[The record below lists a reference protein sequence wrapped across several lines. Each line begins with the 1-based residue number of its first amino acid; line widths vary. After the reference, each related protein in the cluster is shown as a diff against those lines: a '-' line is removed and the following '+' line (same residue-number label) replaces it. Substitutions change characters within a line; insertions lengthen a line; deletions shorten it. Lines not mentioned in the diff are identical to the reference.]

1 MTDKDELRERG
12 NSMKDKT
19 EKRVTERQIK
29 RETETVIEI
38 IKTLRKNIQTE
49 IDIRW
54 KERNRER

>member
-1 MTDKDELRERG
+1 LTDKDELRERG

>member
-1 MTDKDELRERG
+1 
-12 NSMKDKT
+12 MKDKT